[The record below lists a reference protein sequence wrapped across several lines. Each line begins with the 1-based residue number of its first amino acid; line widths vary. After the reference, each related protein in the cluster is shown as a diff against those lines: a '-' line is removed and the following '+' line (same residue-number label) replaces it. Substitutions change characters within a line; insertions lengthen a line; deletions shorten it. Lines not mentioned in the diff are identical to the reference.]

1 VKPRYLWYA
10 EFQVVTPLSPELPG
24 SVGAERVVRVS
35 ALTLALTPP
44 QPELTLAMLA
54 LTLIPILT
62 LALTS
67 LAPFIP

>member
-1 VKPRYLWYA
+1 M
-10 EFQVVTPLSPELPG
+10 
-24 SVGAERVVRVS
+24 RVS

-44 QPELTLAMLA
+44 QPELTLAKLA